1 MTVRALLL
9 LALLAASG
17 ASAQPGAR
25 FDRLGTEDGLSQ
37 SIVNAVVQDRQGYLW
52 FGTED
57 GLNRYDGARF
67 AAYRY
72 VPDDSTALPG
82 NRVTALAEDAGG
94 TLWVGTTDGLAR
106 LNRRTETFSIAPGA
120 PGDLDGACGR
130 EVTALAGGADGT
142 LWTATRNGGLCTRD
156 AASGAFEPV
165 RVRPIPENQP
175 GALAL
180 FRDARG
186 SLWAHLTGIGTDGAA
201 GVCRI
206 DEATRTCEAMAVSWT
221 RAVPGARGV
230 AFGDTP
236 EGLALYTED
245 GGTWTRAEVWPGV
258 RMSGG
263 SRNAIATSGS
273 VWIATEADGILE
285 VDPETGESRFYRP
298 DPADPRSLPSATVRT
313 FYRDAQG
320 SVWIGTA
327 LGLGRWRPPETGA
340 FQVVERGPGG
350 LASGAN
356 GIHQSRDGLV
366 WIATNDG
373 LHKLNRE
380 TGEVT
385 VYRRDGAPGEA
396 FPSAFWWVYEDA
408 AGTLWVG
415 GKRQGLF
422 RFDPASGQFARE
434 AGFNGALFGGSDAPS
449 VPIRYVMQDRQR
461 RLWVGA
467 SDGLA
472 VRPEV
477 TGEWRGFTASG
488 DGLPSTHTNVAFED
502 STGQMWVGTDGGL
515 CRFAPGVLGEIRA
528 LDCFRHVP
536 GDSTSLGA
544 DIVWTVAEDARGS
557 LWAGTV
563 GGGLAKF
570 DAEAETWRRV
580 TTADGLPNNT
590 IYGLLAD
597 GNGRLWMTTNAG
609 LASLDVASGAVSV
622 YTVADG
628 LASNEFDFM
637 AYHRGRDG
645 TMYVGGPHGLTYFH
659 PDRLAPTGEIAPVVI
674 SGVRAGDVAQP
685 GLVESGDRLR
695 VGHDENFLRFEFASL
710 DFRNPEQNRYEYRLR
725 GYEADW
731 RETNGRQPF
740 AVYTRVPP
748 GEYVFEVRGAN
759 RDGVFNPEP
768 VEVAVTVVPAWWQ
781 VRWLQMLAALL
792 AVSGLAAA
800 AVRIH
805 RGRLRRE
812 RLEHLRQRR
821 RVAHHLHTGPVPALR
836 RVGDDLDAL
845 ASGDDNH
852 PARAVRVTVTEVAD
866 GLVTVVEELGP
877 PEWDGP

>member
-1 MTVRALLL
+1 MRPHPVPSSVTVRALLL
-9 LALLAASG
+9 LACLAASG

-67 AAYRY
+67 ATYRY

-82 NRVTALAEDAGG
+82 NRVTALAEDASG
-94 TLWVGTTDGLAR
+94 TLWIGTTDGLAR
-106 LNRRTETFSIAPGA
+106 LDRASETFSVPPGA

-130 EVTALAGGADGT
+130 EVTALASGADGT
-142 LWTATRNGGLCTRD
+142 LWTATRNGGLCARD
-156 AASGAFEPV
+156 AASGDWLPV
-165 RVRPIPENQP
+165 QITNAPEAQP
-175 GALAL
+175 SALGLWRGARGAL
-180 FRDARG
+180 
-186 SLWAHLTGIGTDGAA
+186 WAQLSGIGPGGAA

-206 DEATRTCEAMAVSWT
+206 DEAARTCEA
-221 RAVPGARGV
+221 RAVPWTRTVAGARGV

-236 EGLALYTED
+236 EGLALYREE
-245 GGTWTRAEVWPGV
+245 GGAWSRAEVWPGV
-258 RMSGG
+258 RMGGG
-263 SRNAIATSGS
+263 SHTLLVTGDR
-273 VWIATEADGILE
+273 VWVGTEAGGILS
-285 VDPETGESRFYRP
+285 VDPETGDARFYTP

-313 FYRDAQG
+313 FTRDAQG

-327 LGLGRWRPPETGA
+327 LGLARWRPPETGA
-340 FQVVERGPGG
+340 FQIVARGPGG

-356 GIHQSRDGLV
+356 GIHQSRDGRV

-373 LHKLNRE
+373 LHRLDRE

-385 VYRRDGAPGEA
+385 VYRREGAAGES
-396 FPSAFWWVYEDA
+396 FPSAFWWVYEDR

-422 RFDPASGQFARE
+422 RFDPETGQFSRE
-434 AGFNGALFGGSDAPS
+434 PGFDGRLFGGTDAPS
-449 VPIRYVMQDRQR
+449 VPVRYVTEDRQR
-461 RLWVGA
+461 RLWVGT

-477 TGEWRGFTASG
+477 TGEWRGASG
-488 DGLPSTHTNVAFED
+488 EAFPSTHTNVVHED
-502 STGQMWVGTDGGL
+502 RSGSVWVGTDGGL
-515 CRFAPGVLGEIRA
+515 CRFAPGVLGEVRA
-528 LDCFRHVP
+528 ATCYRHVP

-544 DIVWTVAEDARGS
+544 DIVWTVAEDARGA

-563 GGGLAKF
+563 GGGLAQF
-570 DAEAETWRRV
+570 DADAETWRRV

-597 GNGRLWMTTNAG
+597 DTGRLWMTTNAG
-609 LASLDVASGAVSV
+609 LASLDPASGAVSV
-622 YTVADG
+622 YTAADG
-628 LASNEFDFM
+628 LVSNEFDFM

-674 SGVRAGDVAQP
+674 SGIRAGDVRRP
-685 GLVESGDRLR
+685 GLVASGDRIEI
-695 VGHDENFLRFEFASL
+695 GHDENFLRFEFASL

-725 GYEADW
+725 GYEDDW
-731 RETNGRQPF
+731 RQTNGRQPF

-748 GEYVFEVRGAN
+748 GTYTFEVRGAN

-768 VEVAVTVVPAWWQ
+768 VEIAVRIVPEWWQ
-781 VRWLQMLAALL
+781 QAWLQILAALL
-792 AVSGLAAA
+792 GAGALGAV
-800 AVRIH
+800 AVRVH
-805 RGRLRRE
+805 HGHLRRE

-821 RVAHHLHTGPVPALR
+821 RVAHRLHTGPVPALR
-836 RVGDDLDAL
+836 RVGDELHAMCADDDA
-845 ASGDDNH
+845 H
-852 PARAVRVTVTEVAD
+852 PAHAARTAVHEVAD
-866 GLVTVVEELGP
+866 GLGERRG
-877 PEWDGP
+877 